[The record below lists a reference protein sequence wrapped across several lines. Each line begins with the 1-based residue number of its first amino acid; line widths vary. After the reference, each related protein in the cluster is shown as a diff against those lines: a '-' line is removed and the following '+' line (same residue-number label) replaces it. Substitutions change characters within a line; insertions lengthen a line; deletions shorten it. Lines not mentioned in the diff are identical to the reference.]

1 MLLVAKSHRLISRL
15 VRSAALVV
23 SLALPFLLIADPAQA
38 VDRPI
43 VFIPGI
49 LGSVLSD
56 ASGNILW
63 GDNSS
68 LFHLEQL
75 TIPRGPLD
83 PVDGLTATQIIDQ
96 IVIFGPWKVKTI
108 RYTS

>member
-56 ASGNILW
+56 ASGNETYVFASGAINML
-63 GDNSS
+63 
-68 LFHLEQL
+68 
-75 TIPRGPLD
+75 
-83 PVDGLTATQIIDQ
+83 
-96 IVIFGPWKVKTI
+96 
-108 RYTS
+108 